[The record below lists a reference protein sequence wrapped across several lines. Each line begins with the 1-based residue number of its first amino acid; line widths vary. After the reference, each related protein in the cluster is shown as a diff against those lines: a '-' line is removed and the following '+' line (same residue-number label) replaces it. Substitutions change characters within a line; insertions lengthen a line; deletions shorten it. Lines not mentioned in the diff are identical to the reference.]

1 MILQLSGSLEHL
13 KILRHIYPTL
23 QLGSNRVW
31 KTSIASARLQP
42 RQLDLN
48 LDSGEEEES
57 YNNDTAAIRQKIAN
71 LKGEQQENPFLR
83 KVQIKL
89 RRPRFRLHQ
98 HCDHRQLQE
107 LLHESTFRSAFLS
120 SSVNVSNFACARR
133 RTSCTTANPASRLVA
148 SLHFLASCSLE
159 EVMAATVRLLTS
171 GEIVEYDR
179 PSRGILYGWA
189 CAQQPVFCVRDV
201 AK

>member
-31 KTSIASARLQP
+31 ETSIASARLQP

-57 YNNDTAAIRQKIAN
+57 YDTAAIRQKIAN
-71 LKGEQQENPFLR
+71 SKNDQQDLFLR

-89 RRPRFRLHQ
+89 PRPRFRLHQ